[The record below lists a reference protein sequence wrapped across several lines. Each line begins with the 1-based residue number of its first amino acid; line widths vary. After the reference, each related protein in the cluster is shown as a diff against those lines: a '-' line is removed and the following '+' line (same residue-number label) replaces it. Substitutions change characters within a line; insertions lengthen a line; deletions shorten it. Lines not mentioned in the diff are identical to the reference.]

1 MYKNVLR
8 VKDCKQPKYVHM
20 LHLYNKIDIWIN
32 NSQAKLLQKKKK
44 NKTMLIVYTLICVK
58 KLQKERRELIYLYAK
73 MSTEYFWN
81 QTLKMVLFG
90 RDLGFGK

>member
-1 MYKNVLR
+1 
-8 VKDCKQPKYVHM
+8 
-20 LHLYNKIDIWIN
+20 
-32 NSQAKLLQKKKK
+32 
-44 NKTMLIVYTLICVK
+44 MLIVYTLICVK